1 MARFVANINPKLQF
15 INHPETSLTEKSEP
29 QPTVKIMSTTKIV
42 FALLTAVCASA
53 CTSMGG
59 AVAGGDSTVTEATTK
74 QLSGDVPLPPGAV
87 IKPQDTLVMS
97 AASTWLG
104 RISLSVSGEPQALFT
119 YFKEGMPASGWTLTS
134 SSFSKTSLLTFTKGD
149 RVANIQM
156 QGTNFGGNEV
166 LITVAPAARPVTS
179 RP

>member
-1 MARFVANINPKLQF
+1 MTTIKYLLVLITALTSVA
-15 INHPETSLTEKSEP
+15 
-29 QPTVKIMSTTKIV
+29 
-42 FALLTAVCASA
+42 CAN
-53 CTSMGG
+53 MGG
-59 AVAGGDSTVTEATTK
+59 SAVGGDSTVTEATSK

-87 IKPQDTLVMS
+87 IKQQDTLVMS

-104 RISLSVSGEPQALFT
+104 RISLSVAGEPQAVFT
-119 YFKEGMPASGWTLTS
+119 YFKDGMPASGWTLTS

-156 QGTNFGGNEV
+156 QGTNFGGNDV

>member
-1 MARFVANINPKLQF
+1 MTIAP
-15 INHPETSLTEKSEP
+15 
-29 QPTVKIMSTTKIV
+29 TTKLL
-42 FALLTAVCASA
+42 FALLAAVGVSA

-59 AVAGGDSTVTEATTK
+59 AAVGGDSAVTDATAK
-74 QLSGDVPLPPGAV
+74 QISGDVPLPPGAV
-87 IKPQDTLVMS
+87 IKQQDTLVMS

-104 RISLSVSGEPQALFT
+104 RISLTVAGEQQAVFT
-119 YFKEGMPASGWTLTS
+119 YFKDGMPASGWTLTS

-156 QGTNFGGNEV
+156 QGTSFGGNDV
-166 LITVAPAARPVTS
+166 LITVAPVARPAPP

>member
-1 MARFVANINPKLQF
+1 M
-15 INHPETSLTEKSEP
+15 T
-29 QPTVKIMSTTKIV
+29 TTKLLLV
-42 FALLTAVCASA
+42 LLTASCASA

-59 AVAGGDSTVTEATTK
+59 SAGGDSTVTEATAK
-74 QLSGDVPLPPGAV
+74 QLSGDVPLPPGSV
-87 IKPQDTLVMS
+87 IKQQDTLVMS

-104 RISLSVSGEPQALFT
+104 RISLSVSGEPQAVFT
-119 YFKEGMPASGWTLTS
+119 YFKDGMPASGWTLTS
-134 SSFSKTSLLTFTKGD
+134 SSFSKTSLLTFTKGE

-156 QGTNFGGNEV
+156 QGTSFGGNDV